1 MDEDLKK
8 YYDLAVNFC
17 RDRLE
22 LDLDN
27 SDDSIISIESFS
39 DSLMATSAPNKE
51 AFEQIQYSKA
61 LSFGIYIGET
71 LRVNHYPTA
80 IWKTSENGQTCS
92 PFLLC
97 GKVGIHPVDRMYRRL
112 TSEPKDSLVDFYQ
125 SAIRMVR
132 NQ

>member
-1 MDEDLKK
+1 MDENLKM

-22 LDLDN
+22 IDLDN
-27 SDDSIISIESFS
+27 SDESIVSIESFS
-39 DSLMATSAPNKE
+39 DSLMATNAPNKE
-51 AFEQIQYSKA
+51 ALEQIQYSKS

-71 LRVNHYPTA
+71 LRMNHCPTA
-80 IWKTSENGQTCS
+80 TWETSENGQKCS

-112 TSEPKDSLVDFYQ
+112 TSAPKDSLVDFYQ
-125 SAIRMVR
+125 SAIRMIN